1 MGDSKRIELPPM
13 KKVDD
18 YDNWKFLLKAS
29 ICAHPSV
36 NNPVEVLAFL
46 EVVEDLSVSD
56 THLFTEREEI
66 FAKLD
71 TQLFLALVM
80 ALNNSVDGSQITT
93 RIRGSVT
100 FGCGRQALRLV
111 DKFYRHEKGK
121 ARTRALRN
129 LMQLSCDKVSRLGDY
144 LARFSL
150 YESDAG
156 VIDEGM
162 KIELLKNSLLQF
174 SQLDAVFAVWQ
185 KNLGSAEEL
194 FQDLEAFTA
203 ERRDT
208 QKHQHQDQK
217 PPPHGGGK
225 KKGRGHKAHLAQ
237 EGVDRDTCHWCG
249 KKGHWIADCYAYQ
262 RAIDAGEVEAPQTG
276 KQKGKGGKG
285 AKGGKAKGKGGAKG
299 GKGKGKGGKKGAHA
313 AAEAYYDCY
322 SQWDWDAEYGTAGV
336 DQQVAGSSVEQKDL
350 SGIVTAMV
358 MKKLQSDAG
367 TASSVF
373 P

>member
-1 MGDSKRIELPPM
+1 M

-150 YESDAG
+150 YENDAG
-156 VIDEGM
+156 VIDEAM
-162 KIELLKNSLLQF
+162 KIELLKNSLRQF

-185 KNLGSAEEL
+185 KDLGSADEL
-194 FQDLEAFTA
+194 FQDLEAFVA

-208 QKHQHQDQK
+208 QKGHPDPK
-217 PPPHGGGK
+217 VPH
-225 KKGRGHKAHLAQ
+225 
-237 EGVDRDTCHWCG
+237 D
-249 KKGHWIADCYAYQ
+249 
-262 RAIDAGEVEAPQTG
+262 
-276 KQKGKGGKG
+276 
-285 AKGGKAKGKGGAKG
+285 
-299 GKGKGKGGKKGAHA
+299 GGKKGRMHQSHLA
-313 AAEAYYDCY
+313 
-322 SQWDWDAEYGTAGV
+322 QDAV
-336 DQQVAGSSVEQKDL
+336 DRD
-350 SGIVTAMV
+350 
-358 MKKLQSDAG
+358 SDVRRTPDG
-367 TASSVF
+367 RG
-373 P
+373 